1 MAETS
6 KLAHGQLEQSLSQKV
21 MLLYLTQ
28 LGHEP
33 NKVSCQLV
41 DKTLTIIIEDSI
53 TRPEQLLA
61 KSGKRELAEQV
72 RSNIHQ
78 ALGLHLKSLIEEV
91 VKIPVVDLF
100 SDSAFETSR
109 TSIVAVLA

>member
-1 MAETS
+1 MAESS

-21 MLLYLTQ
+21 MLLYVTQ

-33 NKVSCQLV
+33 NKVSCHLV
-41 DKTLTIIIEDSI
+41 DKMLTIVIEDSI

-61 KSGKRELAEQV
+61 KSGKQELAKQV
-72 RSNIHQ
+72 RLNIHQ

-91 VKIPVVDLF
+91 VKIPVLDLF
-100 SDSAFETSR
+100 TDSALETGR